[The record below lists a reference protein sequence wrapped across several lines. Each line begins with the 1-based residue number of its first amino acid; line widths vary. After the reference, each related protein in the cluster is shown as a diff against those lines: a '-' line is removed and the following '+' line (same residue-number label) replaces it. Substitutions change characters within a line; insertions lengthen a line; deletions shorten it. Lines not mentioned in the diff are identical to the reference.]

1 MTRQL
6 IPFFAAAAGL
16 LALAACET
24 SPETETITWNA
35 PRQGT
40 VQTTPSPPLTTPQ
53 TAAPSEPQCR
63 EYQTTVTIGGKP
75 QKAYG
80 RACRQPDGT
89 WKQVGNL
96 STTPPAAPSGE
107 QMYPY
112 GWYGYD
118 YPEGPRYYPGASV
131 GVGVGAGS
139 HGGGGFIGYGVG
151 F

>member
-96 STTPPAAPSGE
+96 STTTPAAPSGE

-139 HGGGGFIGYGVG
+139 HGGGFIGYGVG